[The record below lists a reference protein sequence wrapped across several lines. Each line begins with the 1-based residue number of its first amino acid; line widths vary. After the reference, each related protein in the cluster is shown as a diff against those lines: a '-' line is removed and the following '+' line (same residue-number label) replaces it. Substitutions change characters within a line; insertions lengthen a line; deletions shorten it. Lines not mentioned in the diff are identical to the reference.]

1 MKSKKKPLGKYFHKD
16 KPDDKVIISSEY
28 FEDDRPSYICSIC
41 NQTLIRLT
49 DAGMNNTSFWCRN
62 CSVEFDPENENVR
75 RESKISV
82 PDRNIE
88 PAVSTTPGIPD
99 ISLHKEPE
107 IKGGLKALQ
116 QKGLKITDYKE
127 NIPKSRKKWL

>member
-1 MKSKKKPLGKYFHKD
+1 MPKKIGGNITGNK
-16 KPDDKVIISSEY
+16 DDKVIISSEY
-28 FEDDRPSYICSIC
+28 FEDTRPSYICSIC

-49 DAGMNNTSFWCRN
+49 DSSMQNTAFWCRN
-62 CSVEFDPENENVR
+62 CSLEFDPESENVR
-75 RESKISV
+75 RESKLSV

-99 ISLHKEPE
+99 ISIRHEPE

-116 QKGLKITDYKE
+116 QKGLKITEYKE
-127 NIPKSRKKWL
+127 DIPKPRRR

>member
-1 MKSKKKPLGKYFHKD
+1 M
-16 KPDDKVIISSEY
+16 I
-28 FEDDRPSYICSIC
+28 
-41 NQTLIRLT
+41 NQTTIGNNHEAWQMENTREINGESILRELTIYALT

-62 CSVEFDPENENVR
+62 CSVEFNPEEENVR
-75 RESKISV
+75 RESELSV
-82 PDRNIE
+82 PNRNIE

-99 ISLHKEPE
+99 ISIRHEPE

-127 NIPKSRKKWL
+127 NIPRPRKR

>member
-1 MKSKKKPLGKYFHKD
+1 MKRRGTAKSRINYD
-16 KPDDKVIISSEY
+16 KTNDDKVIISSEY

-49 DAGMNNTSFWCRN
+49 DSSMQNTAFWCGN
-62 CSVEFDPENENVR
+62 CSVEFDPENEDVR
-75 RESKISV
+75 RESKLSV

-99 ISLHKEPE
+99 VSIHHEPE
-107 IKGGLKALQ
+107 IKGGLLELKK
-116 QKGLKITDYKE
+116 KGLKITHYE
-127 NIPKSRKKWL
+127 ERKG